1 MTDQILTVLSRRDFI
16 KLSTG
21 STAALMLGLSMTRCE
36 IKGTTGKFQ
45 FDPNIYVS
53 IASDDT
59 VTIVMPRSEMGQKI
73 FTALPMILAEELEA
87 DWDKVRVVQ
96 GDFNPVFGSQTTGGS
111 ASVRTHYDR
120 LREAGATARTMLEQA
135 AANKWSVPVEECYAN
150 EGMVFH
156 RKSGKK
162 LSFGK
167 LAESAAELPKPESI
181 RLKDPKDFK
190 IIGRSIK
197 SLDTAYKIDGSL
209 KFGYDF
215 TLPGMLTAVIKRI
228 PTFDGS
234 VQSVDDTAARKVPGV
249 RDIVQVSSGVAVVA
263 ENTWAALEG
272 RNALEVKFDVS
283 KSAGLS
289 SEKISRQLRAGLSKS
304 DEVIRSDGNVSAVKT
319 NPAKTVSLE
328 FEFPYLDHAPQEPN
342 NCTVHFHDGTC
353 EIWAPTQ
360 NPKASFN
367 AAKEITGLKDD
378 QILLHTLR
386 MGGAFGRRLAADYT
400 VDAVEVARHFEVPVK
415 VVRTR
420 DEDIRHGVYRPATIH
435 KLEAVLGSDGMPLS
449 WKHRISGPQS
459 RGHGRITGGA
469 DELAYA
475 IPNVQVDYV
484 MSKFPV
490 PTGAWRSVGHTLNA
504 FVNECGI
511 DALARL
517 AKRDPYEYRRQLLQ
531 DHPRHLGV
539 LDLAARASLWN
550 STPEPGRARGIAVHY
565 SFDSYCAMVAEVS
578 RESTGRFRIH
588 KMTAAIDCG
597 RVINPDGVRSQ
608 IEGGIVMGLTAAF
621 HGKITLKDG
630 AVVQSN
636 FHNYPLLSM
645 NEMPVIDVQ
654 IVESEAAPTGV
665 GEPPVPPTPPA
676 LINAIAALTGEYI
689 TKLPINS

>member
-1 MTDQILTVLSRRDFI
+1 MTNQTLLSRRDFI

-21 STAALMLGLSMTRCE
+21 STAALMLGLSLTRCE
-36 IKGTTGKFQ
+36 IKGTTGEFQ

-59 VTIVMPRSEMGQKI
+59 VTIIMPRSEMGQKI

-87 DWDKVRVVQ
+87 DWAKVKVVQ

-120 LREAGATARTMLEQA
+120 LRVAGATARTMLEQA
-135 AANKWSVPVEECYAN
+135 AANKWGVSVDECYAS
-150 EGMVFH
+150 EGAVYH
-156 RKSGKK
+156 HKSSKK
-162 LSFGK
+162 LSFGN
-167 LAESAAELPKPESI
+167 LAESAASLSIPEVI
-181 RLKDPKDFK
+181 QLKDPKDFK

-215 TLPGMLTAVIKRI
+215 TLPGLLTAVIKRI
-228 PTFDGS
+228 PTFDVS
-234 VQSVDDTAARKVPGV
+234 VQSFDDSAARKIPGV

-272 RNALEVKFDVS
+272 RKALEVNFDVS

-289 SEKISRQLRAGLSKS
+289 SEKISQQLRAALSSS
-304 DEVIRSDGNVSAVKT
+304 DEVIRSDGNVAAVKT

-328 FEFPYLDHAPQEPN
+328 FEFPFLDHAPQEPN

-360 NPKASFN
+360 NPKASFD
-367 AAKEITGLKDD
+367 AAKEITGLNAD
-378 QILLHTLR
+378 QILVHTLR
-386 MGGAFGRRLAADYT
+386 MGGAFGRRLKADYT
-400 VDAVEVARHFEVPVK
+400 FDAVEVARHFELPVK

-420 DEDIRHGVYRPATIH
+420 DEDLKHGFYRPASIH
-435 KLEAVLGSDGMPLS
+435 KLEAILAADGMPLT
-449 WKHRISGPQS
+449 WKHRISGPWS
-459 RGHGRITGGA
+459 RGHGMITGGA

-484 MSKFPV
+484 MTKFPV

-511 DALARL
+511 DALAHL
-517 AKRDPYEYRRQLLQ
+517 AKRDPYEYRRQLLGE
-531 DHPRHLGV
+531 HPRHLGV
-539 LDLAARASLWN
+539 LDLAAKASQWG
-550 STPEPGRARGIAVHY
+550 SKPEPGRARGIAVHY
-565 SFDSYCAMVAEVS
+565 SFNSYCAMVAEVS
-578 RESTGRFRIH
+578 QEANGKFRIH

-597 RVINPDGVRSQ
+597 RVINPDGIRSQ

-630 AVVQSN
+630 TVLQSN

-645 NEMPVIDVQ
+645 DEMPEIDVHM
-654 IVESEAAPTGV
+654 VESDAAPTGV

-676 LINAIAALTGEYI
+676 LVNAIAALTGKYI
-689 TKLPINS
+689 TKLPING